1 MSKTAQMVLKIV
13 AAGLARRCHIEL
25 AYAIGVSHPV
35 SVLVDSQGTG
45 KVSDERLSQIV
56 GSWQDMA
63 KGCGCLKERLRKR
76 RCSEYD
82 DYNDAELYQ

>member
-13 AAGLARRCHIEL
+13 AAGLAFAAL
-25 AYAIGVSHPV
+25 AC
-35 SVLVDSQGTG
+35 L
-45 KVSDERLSQIV
+45 IV
-56 GSWQDMA
+56 GSWQDM
-63 KGCGCLKERLRKR
+63 KNGCGCLRERLCKR

>member
-13 AAGLARRCHIEL
+13 AAGLA
-25 AYAIGVSHPV
+25 
-35 SVLVDSQGTG
+35 LVC
-45 KVSDERLSQIV
+45 LIV

-76 RCSEYD
+76 RRSEYD

>member
-13 AAGLARRCHIEL
+13 AAGLAFAEL
-25 AYAIGVSHPV
+25 VC
-35 SVLVDSQGTG
+35 L
-45 KVSDERLSQIV
+45 IV

-76 RCSEYD
+76 RRSEYD